1 MGKLTKSFLFGA
13 TIGVIS
19 ALLLAPRPGAQTR
32 KLWRAKHKKIHAYI
46 AREVRRTKKL
56 GAKEYS
62 LIVNRAMRLA
72 EKGAATRGE
81 LAALRQSLL
90 ANWHRLQKKLRS

>member
-19 ALLLAPRPGAQTR
+19 ALLLAPRPGAETR
-32 KLWRAKHKKIHAYI
+32 KRWGAKHKKIHAYI
-46 AREVRRTKKL
+46 AREVRQTKKL
-56 GAKEYS
+56 GAKQYA
-62 LIVNRAMRLA
+62 LIVDRALRIA
-72 EKGAATRGE
+72 ERGKATRGE
-81 LAALRQSLL
+81 LAALRKNLL